1 MAPSFLTSEQISQI
15 LLDCRLECDS
25 LLVERV
31 QTYLRFLAK
40 WNERMNLTAIESP
53 VDLLKTLFAES
64 FFAAEL
70 VGDPKGPILDIGSG
84 AGFPGLAMAVYR
96 PELNL
101 ILLEARK
108 KRAAFLAALRREL
121 GLVGV
126 EVRNRRLEEC
136 MVADFSE
143 LPAVLTMRAVGG
155 IGTVVE
161 RGARLLRGDRRILL
175 FSSVQ
180 AAKSTMANTEG
191 VCWQPQVSIPWDP
204 SHVILLGHAT
214 ADVPRET
221 LRSK

>member
-1 MAPSFLTSEQISQI
+1 MAPSFLTSEQTSQI
-15 LLDCRLECDS
+15 LSDCRLECDS

-40 WNERMNLTAIESP
+40 WNERMNLTAIQSP
-53 VDLLKTLFAES
+53 VDVLKILFAES

-180 AAKSTMANTEG
+180 AAKSTMENTQR
-191 VCWQPQVSIPWDP
+191 VCWQPQVSIPWDT
-204 SHVILLGHAT
+204 SHVILLGHTT

>member
-1 MAPSFLTSEQISQI
+1 
-15 LLDCRLECDS
+15 
-25 LLVERV
+25 
-31 QTYLRFLAK
+31 
-40 WNERMNLTAIESP
+40 MNLTAIQSP

-64 FFAAEL
+64 FFAAAL
-70 VGDPKGPILDIGSG
+70 VGDPKGPVLDIGSG

-96 PELNL
+96 PKLNL

-136 MVADFSE
+136 VVADFSE

-155 IGTVVE
+155 IGAVVE

-180 AAKSTMANTEG
+180 LAKSTMENTEG
-191 VCWQPQVSIPWDP
+191 VCWQQVPIPWEP
-204 SHVILLGHAT
+204 AHVILLGHAM